1 MVTVK
6 LKTKIK
12 NEVGRH
18 GRAGMEAN
26 TVQAVPVCG
35 VAVRFQLEEGCSW
48 DLPIG

>member
-6 LKTKIK
+6 LKKVK

-26 TVQAVPVCG
+26 TVQDAVPVCG
-35 VAVRFQLEEGCSW
+35 VAVRFQLEGSPW